1 MTNSKNV
8 LHTYVYVDMHMCIY
22 VTNVRLMYMCVEYT
36 YLNNIYHVK
45 LHVLPIYL
53 TSLSQTPFYKIGLA
67 S

>member
-1 MTNSKNV
+1 
-8 LHTYVYVDMHMCIY
+8 
-22 VTNVRLMYMCVEYT
+22 MYMCVEYT

-53 TSLSQTPFYKIGLA
+53 TSLSQTLFYKIGLA